1 MCSSLAEYLG
11 EDQMLGI
18 VCQSSAAIT
27 MPETY
32 ENVLNALAGELGRS
46 MSGRQLIICLED
58 IRQVI
63 YYSY

>member
-27 MPETY
+27 MPEMY
-32 ENVLNALAGELGRS
+32 VNVLTELANDLGRS
-46 MSGRQLIICLED
+46 ISGCQLIICLED
-58 IRQVI
+58 IRQVL
-63 YYSY
+63 YFSK